1 MAAAEGTDWSKL
13 EPNFGY
19 KLFYSKSMK
28 AHLHSGT
35 FVVLKDGNALG
46 RIIDCVGEEKA
57 EVNIFAR
64 LADGFKS
71 SDHSPVIPSESHLCY
86 LPMVVQTTTMETV
99 YSADS
104 MELAW
109 VFKLTDLRDDN
120 SAFYFNCQ
128 GMDAAFLLDSRFEEN
143 KGNYS
148 IPYNECLPFPSSYG
162 KHLEHFDD
170 SYAHS
175 TWRDL
180 MTVKNAVA
188 KVLARAS
195 ISLDK
200 YFNDKGNVC
209 NVNASSW
216 EYLKRKTAD
225 TVTDVPLASR
235 NRVFR
240 LTTNGLDLKRK
251 QMQLPVQLLRFETHS
266 ELNGLC
272 HVLGE
277 TTLATQRKRAKTARL
292 EINDAVNYVKG
303 SEAAETP
310 VQIRPTDGRHGID
323 LEYDKKLGEIVAK
336 VRYGRYL
343 FKVDSNGKTIHENGT
358 AVDPLLLHLI
368 DRGDP
373 YKVNITNNGLVE
385 IATKTLTNG
394 DDVTNIDEGAEFEL
408 NGVLYVVDHVN
419 DGVVHTMAG
428 NTFNNAHDVLELI
441 KQRLADD

>member
-1 MAAAEGTDWSKL
+1 
-13 EPNFGY
+13 
-19 KLFYSKSMK
+19 
-28 AHLHSGT
+28 
-35 FVVLKDGNALG
+35 
-46 RIIDCVGEEKA
+46 
-57 EVNIFAR
+57 
-64 LADGFKS
+64 
-71 SDHSPVIPSESHLCY
+71 
-86 LPMVVQTTTMETV
+86 
-99 YSADS
+99 
-104 MELAW
+104 
-109 VFKLTDLRDDN
+109 
-120 SAFYFNCQ
+120 
-128 GMDAAFLLDSRFEEN
+128 
-143 KGNYS
+143 
-148 IPYNECLPFPSSYG
+148 
-162 KHLEHFDD
+162 
-170 SYAHS
+170 
-175 TWRDL
+175 
-180 MTVKNAVA
+180 MTVKNAVV

-216 EYLKRKTAD
+216 EYLKHKMAD

-240 LTTNGLDLKRK
+240 LTTNGFDLKRK
-251 QMQLPVQLLRFETHS
+251 QMQLPVQLIRFETHS

-272 HVLGE
+272 CVLGE

-310 VQIRPTDGRHGID
+310 LQIWPTDGWHGID

-343 FKVDSNGKTIHENGT
+343 FNVDSNGKTIHDNGT
-358 AVDPLLLHLI
+358 AVDPVLLDLI

-373 YKVNITNNGLVE
+373 YKVNITKNGLVE

-394 DDVTNIDEGAEFEL
+394 EDVTNIDEGAEFQL
-408 NGVLYVVDHVN
+408 NGVLHVVDHVN

-428 NTFNNAHDVLELI
+428 NTCNNVKDILELI